1 MEEMNEEIKQKNS
14 AISIVLIAANM
25 CLLLIFFNIGN
36 ASEDQQMVN
45 MACLVWGGT
54 VLTGIYAFGYRGKRY
69 RIAKWL
75 FGVLLLASIA
85 SIALVLYLAALGHA
99 FKN

>member
-1 MEEMNEEIKQKNS
+1 MEEMKEEIKQKNS
-14 AISIVLIAANM
+14 IISIVLIAVNM
-25 CLLLIFFNIGN
+25 LLLLILFNIGN

-45 MACLVWGGT
+45 MACIIWGAT
-54 VLTGIYAFGYRGKRY
+54 VLTGIYTFGYHGKRY

-75 FGVLLLASIA
+75 FGGLLLISIA